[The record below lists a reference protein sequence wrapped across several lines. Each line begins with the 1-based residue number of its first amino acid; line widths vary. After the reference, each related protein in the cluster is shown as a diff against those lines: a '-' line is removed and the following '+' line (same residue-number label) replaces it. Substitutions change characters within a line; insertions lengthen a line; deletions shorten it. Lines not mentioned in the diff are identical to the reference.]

1 MDEKEALE
9 TLKLIEEIEAGL
21 DELQTPQ
28 EGS

>member
-1 MDEKEALE
+1 MDENEALE

-21 DELQTPQ
+21 DELQTPK